1 MANGPVMPMP
11 RNLRSRT
18 VTTPDTSTVPKRTR
32 RTAAQIKADQQKKAD
47 EEASKAKQIAEA
59 LEDLAQHEHRKEKEA
74 EKSLLEANHPPSEM
88 RVKTPRPQKPV
99 LAVSE
104 NGVDIEEE
112 EEDYYDADE
121 TMRANSPDAMLLDD
135 SDDEGQPPQKA
146 HKPAPKEKQPTVR
159 EKVEVLKASLAREDA
174 SDKKKRKGKPI
185 DLDKKKRKGKPID
198 LSQNKKQRQGV
209 KTGLRDILVD
219 DKEDFEAPGPG
230 LLASLSSIFETKHKN
245 NPEDSED
252 KELRGISDGEGD
264 PIEKVGVA
272 KNEKSAIR
280 YRGGGGAKSQK
291 TSVVGSKVQSI
302 AKIEPTTSVPD
313 YVSPEVRREL
323 TQTPKPKAKLG
334 NDDLP
339 SEVNKHFDEYFGP
352 RLYEYFGL
360 IRPWS
365 SVKVD
370 SDKEIIRLWT
380 KYFPDQPSLCSEEP
394 EDAELVRAVQNK
406 VEGRLSN
413 YRNKM
418 TTAASDYLTKT
429 LLPSLDSKGERAVWV
444 EDAIGGPD
452 VWNSKPFY
460 YKNISMVMGEDGEE
474 YPEYKG
480 IFQSPFVAKVFGAHY
495 QFIKDISLVRRSKD
509 KPTGALVL
517 AVQACLH
524 NLTLCKTG
532 ERVAQPGKLSQF
544 SANNCDDRHHVT
556 EDNKLIEILA
566 TTKILKTVKR
576 LTEKQ
581 WLKIIRAAVDML
593 PRSTAVMRTAVD
605 AAAPSSD
612 IEMIDADDSDD

>member
-1 MANGPVMPMP
+1 MTSNPVMPMP

-18 VTTPDTSTVPKRTR
+18 ITTPDTSTVPKRTR

-47 EEASKAKQIAEA
+47 EEASKAKQNAKV
-59 LEDLAQHEHRKEKEA
+59 LEDLAHHEHEKEKEA
-74 EKSLLEANHPPSEM
+74 ERRLLEANHPPSEM
-88 RVKTPRPQKPV
+88 RVKTPRPQKPI

-104 NGVDIEEE
+104 NIKDDDDDNYE
-112 EEDYYDADE
+112 ADK
-121 TMRANSPDAMLLDD
+121 TVQADSADAMLLDE
-135 SDDEGQPPQKA
+135 SDDEDQLLQKA
-146 HKPAPKEKQPTVR
+146 RTPAPKEKGFTVR
-159 EKVEVLKASLAREDA
+159 EKVDVLKASLAREEVGG
-174 SDKKKRKGKPI
+174 KKR
-185 DLDKKKRKGKPID
+185 RKGKPID
-198 LSQNKKQRQGV
+198 LSFNKKPRQGI
-209 KTGLRDILVD
+209 KTGLRDIPMHDEEENL
-219 DKEDFEAPGPG
+219 EAPGPE
-230 LLASLSSIFETKHKN
+230 LLASLSSISETERKD
-245 NPEDSED
+245 NPEESED
-252 KELRGISDGEGD
+252 EEPRGISDGEGD
-264 PIEKVGVA
+264 PVEKVGVA
-272 KNEKSAIR
+272 KNEKSAVR
-280 YRGGGGAKSQK
+280 YRGRGQE
-291 TSVVGSKVQSI
+291 TNVVGSKVQSI
-302 AKIEPTTSVPD
+302 AKIESTTSVPD
-313 YVSPEVRREL
+313 YVSPEIRREL
-323 TQTPKPKAKLG
+323 TQTPKPKARLG
-334 NDDLP
+334 DDDLP

-352 RLYEYFGL
+352 RLYEYFGV

-365 SVKVD
+365 PVKVD
-370 SDKEIIRLWT
+370 SDSEIIRLWA
-380 KYFPDQPSLCSEEP
+380 KYFPDQPSLDSEEP
-394 EDAELVRAVQNK
+394 KDAELIRAVQNK

-418 TTAASDYLTKT
+418 TTVASDYLTKT
-429 LLPSLDSKGERAVWV
+429 LLPSLDSKGERAQWV
-444 EDAIGGPD
+444 ADAIGEPD
-452 VWNSKPFY
+452 VWNWKPFY
-460 YKNISMVMGEDGEE
+460 YKTINMVIGDDGEE

-480 IFQSPFVAKVFGAHY
+480 IFQSPFVAKVFAVHY

-532 ERVAQPGKLSQF
+532 DRVVQPGKLSQF

-593 PRSTAVMRTAVD
+593 PRSTVVMRSAVD
-605 AAAPSSD
+605 VAAPSSD